1 MKIVDKFA
9 LTLFCLTFA
18 LVIPMLRV
26 QAAEDIAD
34 VNLIEREV
42 CWTVTLENSYDSK
55 VYTFGGN
62 PYVVSGEGLRIYSF
76 GFIDD
81 VSGNIRFDIFAF
93 SPGSIKKDGDIIL
106 SNLKSVNIDGSI
118 VNYVSLD
125 NFSTRLKTEN
135 DRYGWINPVWSGFPN
150 LTMYSET
157 KDFNFIAKGIAED
170 MARAGYYD
178 YDDSGWVTDKLEP
191 DTSGAKSADF
201 SLADVKFWK
210 DDSYFYAS
218 WSGLTEYFENEDIS
232 NDFISVSAGFYNSGI
247 SVSKSIGYFYLK
259 DNSLKIPL
267 SKLANYENDE
277 LSMIKLVPYHYAGS
291 GHSELYK
298 GKSSTTY
305 FNDLFY
311 DDEWG
316 TYYDSECF
324 IVNPKMSYTK
334 GTSALSGTLST
345 FMGKELSNGMYSYSS
360 RNMNYTF
367 LWESVNTSI
376 EADLS
381 LSHMRI
387 DIVCDN
393 REYVFSN
400 SGHLLSSGSIEIS
413 LQEILSLLQDNDV
426 KPVIESF
433 SIKYTPYYTIGRK
446 TYHGQSV
453 RFIVQANS
461 AGILQISQGDD
472 SFNEDSDY
480 SDVDIVPPDD
490 LPIEIPGFTDD
501 ESFEFDFIYDSD
513 NMFKN
518 FFNSLKSLISY
529 CGQIPFLVNKVFSF
543 LPSIYGNMI
552 VVILA
557 ACFVMRLLGR

>member
-1 MKIVDKFA
+1 MVNRMVLILVCFA
-9 LTLFCLTFA
+9 SIFGLCMFQ
-18 LVIPMLRV
+18 V
-26 QAAEDIAD
+26 QAAD
-34 VNLIEREV
+34 VDAN
-42 CWTVTLENSYDSK
+42 NK
-55 VYTFGGN
+55 
-62 PYVVSGEGLRIYSF
+62 VVSVHLYVLFTSDEGGEFPLEQTVVLEGKDFRIYSF
-76 GFIDD
+76 RQTDAVNGTFS
-81 VSGNIRFDIFAF
+81 SGCYVF
-93 SPGSIKKDGDIIL
+93 SPEPF
-106 SNLKSVNIDGSI
+106 
-118 VNYVSLD
+118 YV
-125 NFSTRLKTEN
+125 E
-135 DRYGWINPVWSGFPN
+135 RYGVRSFFDTPFEVDGNVIYYCSIGGWSSSAKDEQYTNLSGFQN
-150 LTMYSET
+150 LNYCPGSPS
-157 KDFNFIAKGIAED
+157 DNAKKIAEE

-400 SGHLLSSGSIEIS
+400 SGYLLSSGSIEIS

-472 SFNEDSDY
+472 SFNENSDY